1 MLCQNCHKNLAST
14 RYAEVVDGKVSDVH
28 LCQDCLAAHE
38 ESVSTGFEFSS
49 PSPFVNRKKA
59 DLGEVKRESRQMCR
73 ACSTSLKNIMDT
85 GEVGCSVC
93 YDTFPAE
100 LESFLEGIQVGLNH
114 RGKVPRLD
122 DARVRVRAELQ
133 SKRALLKTALGME
146 NYEEAATLR
155 DEIRALEVGLSA
167 SEAGVD

>member
-1 MLCQNCHKNLAST
+1 
-14 RYAEVVDGKVSDVH
+14 VS
-28 LCQDCLAAHE
+28 
-38 ESVSTGFEFSS
+38 
-49 PSPFVNRKKA
+49 RKKA
-59 DLGEVKRESRQMCR
+59 DLDEVRRESRQMCR
-73 ACSTSLKNIMDT
+73 ACSTSLKNIMDS